1 MEEEPWVI
9 PTGQLDDISI
19 DLGIDVLA
27 EAEISTALS
36 SLNAEIRKKGISVL
50 DGPHQFRV
58 FFSAIYH
65 YQSSNDA
72 IRNVFSVS
80 IYFRMFV
87 SLILKT
93 FTVINYGTL

>member
-72 IRNVFSVS
+72 IRNVFLVS
-80 IYFRMFV
+80 IIFRMFLLQV
-87 SLILKT
+87 LKT
-93 FTVINYGTL
+93 STVINYGTL

>member
-1 MEEEPWVI
+1 MEEDPWVI

-36 SLNAEIRKKGISVL
+36 SLNAEIRKKGISIL

-72 IRNVFSVS
+72 IRNVFR
-80 IYFRMFV
+80 FC
-87 SLILKT
+87 
-93 FTVINYGTL
+93 